1 MIRKQQEKDIDEII
15 NICYKASGLAHPFLK
30 TDFVEQVKKD
40 LRDVYLPNAATWVYE
55 DNHSVVGFIS
65 MLGNEIGGL
74 FVLPDYHFKGIGTS
88 LVDFVK
94 EFYPE
99 LEVEVFEKNA
109 IGRAFYEKYGFV
121 QTKRYFHTESNSDM
135 LRLYCKL

>member
-88 LVDFVK
+88 LVDGV
-94 EFYPE
+94 
-99 LEVEVFEKNA
+99 
-109 IGRAFYEKYGFV
+109 
-121 QTKRYFHTESNSDM
+121 
-135 LRLYCKL
+135 

>member
-1 MIRKQQEKDIDEII
+1 MCTKFENENNASKQEHMIRKQQEKDIDEII

-65 MLGNEIGGL
+65 MLGNEIGG
-74 FVLPDYHFKGIGTS
+74 DYLYCRITTS
-88 LVDFVK
+88 K
-94 EFYPE
+94 E
-99 LEVEVFEKNA
+99 LEQALWILSKNF
-109 IGRAFYEKYGFV
+109 IL
-121 QTKRYFHTESNSDM
+121 N
-135 LRLYCKL
+135 